1 MSGPK
6 HLWSGDWRNESQ
18 QPASEPLRIRDPE
31 ADAAS
36 APETPRPRRLGRR
49 QLVIALVTGVAAAA
63 VTVGLVVGLGGNATK
78 KPGSHK
84 HPASKPAGPQ
94 SSGGQ
99 GLTPTCS
106 QASPAS
112 CSTTTQTPTATP
124 VSTGPTADWMG
135 MQIVTSPT
143 GVVVETVRLGSPG
156 DQAGFEPGDQI
167 IAINGHLIGAVSEL
181 RTDTSGV
188 QIGGPVTI
196 AVQRQSVT
204 LKLTSIRMTQR
215 PTIHP

>member
-1 MSGPK
+1 VRGP
-6 HLWSGDWRNESQ
+6 E
-18 QPASEPLRIRDPE
+18 PADETAPE
-31 ADAAS
+31 AA
-36 APETPRPRRLGRR
+36 RRRRFSRR
-49 QLVIALVTGVAAAA
+49 QFVIALTTGVAAAA
-63 VTVGLVVGLGGNATK
+63 VTVGLVIGLNAGPGK
-78 KPGSHK
+78 KHAA
-84 HPASKPAGPQ
+84 HEAASAGKSRGPQ

-99 GLTPTCS
+99 SLGQL
-106 QASPAS
+106 PACQS
-112 CSTTTQTPTATP
+112 GTTQSGATSTCSTTTQVPTATP

-167 IAINGHLIGAVSEL
+167 LAINGHLIGTVSEL

-204 LKLTSIRMTQR
+204 LKLASIRMTQR

>member
-1 MSGPK
+1 MRGPEPA
-6 HLWSGDWRNESQ
+6 NE
-18 QPASEPLRIRDPE
+18 PVPE
-31 ADAAS
+31 VARA
-36 APETPRPRRLGRR
+36 RRFSRR
-49 QLVIALVTGVAAAA
+49 QFVIALTTGVAAAA
-63 VTVGLVVGLGGNATK
+63 VTVGLVVGLGGGTAK
-78 KPGSHK
+78 KPASHR
-84 HPASKPAGPQ
+84 AAPAGTTTQPQ

-99 GLTPTCS
+99 GLSQTSTCQSGSTPC
-106 QASPAS
+106 
-112 CSTTTQTPTATP
+112 TTSTQTPTATP

-135 MQIVTSPT
+135 MQIVTSPS

-167 IAINGHLIGAVSEL
+167 MAVNGHVIGTVSEL

-196 AVQRQSVT
+196 ALLRQSVSLT
-204 LKLTSIRMTQR
+204 LASIRMTQR